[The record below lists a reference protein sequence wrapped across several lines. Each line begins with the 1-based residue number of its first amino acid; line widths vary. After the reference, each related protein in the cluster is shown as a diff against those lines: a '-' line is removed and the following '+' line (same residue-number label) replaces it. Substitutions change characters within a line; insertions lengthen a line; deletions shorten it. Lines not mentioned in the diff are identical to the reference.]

1 MAVTAGKQLPQRQTS
16 GTGPF
21 FPAVF
26 FAVSSDDE
34 FSVIA

>member
-1 MAVTAGKQLPQRQTS
+1 MASTPGKQLPKSRKS
-16 GTGPF
+16 ENRLF

-26 FAVSSDDE
+26 FAVSNNDE